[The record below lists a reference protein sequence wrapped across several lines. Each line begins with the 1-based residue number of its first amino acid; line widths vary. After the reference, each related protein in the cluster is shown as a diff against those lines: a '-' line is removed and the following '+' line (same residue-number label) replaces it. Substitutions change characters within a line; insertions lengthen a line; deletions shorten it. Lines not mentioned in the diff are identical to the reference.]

1 MKILNWFKG
10 GYILGRNKGKKIAL
24 NNAIVTEINGRI
36 VLIERDELNPNVE
49 VEKLNIDEELK
60 KFENMNLKVIVK
72 ESKPKN
78 PREKKETFKYRC
90 GCENE
95 IKSTS
100 DSLHIR
106 CLDCGKEFELKE

>member
-1 MKILNWFKG
+1 
-10 GYILGRNKGKKIAL
+10 
-24 NNAIVTEINGRI
+24 
-36 VLIERDELNPNVE
+36 
-49 VEKLNIDEELK
+49 
-60 KFENMNLKVIVK
+60 MNLKVIVK